1 MKLTKDNKLKEKM
14 QPELNIKSNNRKSK
28 ILKSLNLKKRLNL
41 CKPCKNN
48 NNNFQLKKNIKRELS
63 KKNYQRN
70 NY

>member
-48 NNNFQLKKNIKRELS
+48 NNNF
-63 KKNYQRN
+63 
-70 NY
+70 